1 MKTYS
6 ITQLK
11 KLAKEQGYKLAA
23 LEDSTGKRIQS
34 FNKLTTKIEPQ
45 LNTILNRLKSEIYED
60 GIYNVLLSRTI
71 NNCQEPDKYQ
81 VVKGTLKP
89 AIIPVISEQPTPK
102 AAEVLTWEGA
112 LKMQQEIAD
121 LKGQVQQLK
130 FENNLLQ
137 SELDNIDE
145 SDLGEG
151 TDQSNPTE
159 LKSGTQT
166 FLSETLPSLLPILD
180 KYFEQ
185 EDKKLDLKK
194 LELAAK
200 ARKASRPQP
209 VRKPIEIG
217 SQEHLKI
224 IEFYFTNKQQD
235 KLDRELDKLEA
246 HNESIY
252 LQVCKALGIEIEE
265 EEEEQEGTDG
275 N

>member
-23 LEDSTGKRIQS
+23 LENSTGKRLQS
-34 FNKLTTKIEPQ
+34 FNKLTTKIDTQ
-45 LNTILNRLKSEIYED
+45 LTTISNRLKSEIYED
-60 GIYNVLLSRTI
+60 GIYTILLSRTI
-71 NNCQEPDKYQ
+71 NNMQDPDRYEI
-81 VVKGTLKP
+81 VKGILKP
-89 AIIPVISEQPTPK
+89 ENIAVTISEQVTPK
-102 AAEVLTWEGA
+102 AHEVLTWEGA

-121 LKGQVQQLK
+121 LRGQVQQLK

-137 SELDNIDE
+137 SELDSIDE
-145 SDLGEG
+145 TETDLAEG
-151 TDQSNPTE
+151 TQHPTE

-194 LELAAK
+194 MELAAK
-200 ARKASRPQP
+200 TKTRVQP
-209 VRKPIEIG
+209 IRKPIVTG
-217 SQEHLKI
+217 SQEHLNI
-224 IEFYFTNKQQD
+224 IEHYYKTNNEEKFD
-235 KLDRELDKLEA
+235 KELDKLEA
-246 HNESIY
+246 YSEPLYIE
-252 LQVCKALGIEIEE
+252 VCKKLGIVIENE
-265 EEEEQEGTDG
+265 EEEEQEEQ